1 MFKNLIECFR
11 AKEKRQ
17 KIKMTLKNAIERL
30 RMPKDA
36 KGTVKMNRIGTV
48 MAQKPCIFTVIL
60 SKFEVYF

>member
-11 AKEKRQ
+11 GKEKRQ

-36 KGTVKMNRIGTV
+36 KGTVKMNSIGTKSLYPHCYS
-48 MAQKPCIFTVIL
+48 Q
-60 SKFEVYF
+60 